1 MSSPRMAISSTSCL
15 RSVNEQIY
23 RVVVVEQH
31 AYQFVAVYLV
41 VTFVCCLVPQLA
53 QLDDAD
59 TGL

>member
-1 MSSPRMAISSTSCL
+1 MAISSTSCL